1 MASSMW
7 GKCSVLT
14 INSSQ
19 PEILIFLFSSTA
31 CMTRR
36 LTCFLFMA
44 NHSLV
49 SWVTE
54 VRCNKMG
61 KWSDGLINME
71 TSRLVFSRS
80 WRKCFKWWRQ
90 TLKRRFCWSAC
101 ECIMENFSIVMTA
114 GWNQA
119 NSLSLTIPMSW
130 TITTL
135 ARKIW
140 IRSSSL
146 HCVKI
151 NQSISIL
158 SHPRCP

>member
-1 MASSMW
+1 MTSTSCILKMASSMW

-14 INSSQ
+14 FNSFL
-19 PEILIFLFSSTA
+19 PEILIILFSSTA

-44 NHSLV
+44 NRSLV
-49 SWVTE
+49 FWAMG

-61 KWSDGLINME
+61 KWSDGLINVE

-90 TLKRRFCWSAC
+90 TLKRRFCWSVC
-101 ECIMENFSIVMTA
+101 ECIMESLSTVTTT
-114 GWNQA
+114 GWNRA
-119 NSLSLTIPMSW
+119 YSLSLTILMSW
-130 TITTL
+130 ITTTL

-140 IRSSSL
+140 IRSS
-146 HCVKI
+146 
-151 NQSISIL
+151 N
-158 SHPRCP
+158 